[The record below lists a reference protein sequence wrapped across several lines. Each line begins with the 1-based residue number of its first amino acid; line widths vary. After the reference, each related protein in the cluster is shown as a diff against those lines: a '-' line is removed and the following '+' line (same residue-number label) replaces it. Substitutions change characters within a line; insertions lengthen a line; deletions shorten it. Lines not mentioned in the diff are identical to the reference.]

1 MSIFEKRKLNFFGSI
16 KPKRTE
22 SLLQF
27 NRLWTGSCSIPTLVD
42 QDRAVFLKCAF
53 CSLVSSWVSQNS
65 AIWHHTS
72 KISIIVVATC
82 NQSISQLLSMQRF
95 SMSTRYKI
103 VLVSKLVVLF
113 LLIVHKTVGKFD
125 PYADNGG
132 TLVGE
137 LWSCL
142 IAFL

>member
-27 NRLWTGSCSIPTLVD
+27 NRLWAGSCSIPTLVD

-65 AIWHHTS
+65 AICHHTS
-72 KISIIVVATC
+72 KTSVVVTC
-82 NQSISQLLSMQRF
+82 NQSISQLSSVLRF
-95 SMSTRYKI
+95 SMSTSYKI

-137 LWSCL
+137 SWSCL